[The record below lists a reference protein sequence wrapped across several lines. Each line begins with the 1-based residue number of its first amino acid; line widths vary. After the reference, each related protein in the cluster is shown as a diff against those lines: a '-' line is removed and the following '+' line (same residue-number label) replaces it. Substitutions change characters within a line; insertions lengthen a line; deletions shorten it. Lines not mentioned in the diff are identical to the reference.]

1 MMNMA
6 SFIVLGIVA
15 VFSVFAVV
23 SFSKKRTGECDGNC
37 GACIYSCNK
46 QEGMK

>member
-1 MMNMA
+1 MNLA

-15 VFSVFAVV
+15 VLFVFAVV
-23 SFSKKRTGECDGNC
+23 SSGKKTTGECDGNC

-46 QEGMK
+46 QEEIK

>member
-1 MMNMA
+1 MNLA

-15 VFSVFAVV
+15 VLSVFAVV
-23 SFSKKRTGECDGNC
+23 SFSKKRTGEWDGKC
-37 GACIYSCNK
+37 GACFNSSNK

>member
-1 MMNMA
+1 MNLA

-15 VFSVFAVV
+15 VLFVFAVV
-23 SFSKKRTGECDGNC
+23 SSGQKKTDECDGNC